1 MCRGDRRA
9 LLRLRANEYIISAST
24 QRPFKICGNERC
36 EDNQDGRLLAL
47 SARGDGVGVQMTPRG
62 SEACELCPRRCR
74 ADRFGGGEHG
84 WCGAADSPRVFRWGP
99 HFGEEP
105 PLVGKGG
112 SGCVFFS
119 RCTMKCLYCQNS
131 PWSWR
136 GAGEDKTIPELTE
149 IFRELAV
156 KDGCANWNL
165 VSPTPYLPFIREA
178 VAPLLAEGIRLPF
191 VWNSSGYERVETL
204 EEYRDL
210 CDWALFDLRYSR
222 DETALRLSQA
232 PGYVAAS
239 RAAVKWAWNRRG
251 ASAPSALPHGTS
263 KHQAPST
270 SSALPSASTKHNL
283 IVRIL
288 VLPGHADEAIENLAW
303 LATEVSNEV
312 AVSVMAQY
320 TPAYKALETPPLNR
334 PVTKDEYESVVE
346 AASDFGFENGWI
358 QGYEAS
364 DPKLALLGENMPDGH
379 GAVR

>member
-1 MCRGDRRA
+1 MP
-9 LLRLRANEYIISAST
+9 L
-24 QRPFKICGNERC
+24 
-36 EDNQDGRLLAL
+36 
-47 SARGDGVGVQMTPRG
+47 GV
-62 SEACELCPRRCR
+62 CELCPRRC
-74 ADRFGGGEHG
+74 AVGRFSPGGARG
-84 WCGAADSPRVFRWGP
+84 WCGAADVPRVFRWGP

-105 PLVGKGG
+105 PLVEGGG

-131 PWSWR
+131 PWSWK
-136 GAGEDKTIPELTE
+136 GGGEDKAIPELTA

-156 KDGCANWNL
+156 KDKCANWNL

-178 VAPLLAEGIRLPF
+178 VAPLIAEGIRLPF

-222 DETALRLSQA
+222 DETAARLSQT
-232 PGYVAAS
+232 PGYVSAS
-239 RAAVKWAWNRRG
+239 RAAVKWAWEKLKVESEKLKVESGKWKVGRG
-251 ASAPSALPHGTS
+251 G
-263 KHQAPST
+263 
-270 SSALPSASTKHNL
+270 L

-303 LATEVSNEV
+303 LAAEVSNEV

-320 TPAYKALETPPLNR
+320 TPAYKALEMPPLDR
-334 PVTKDEYESVVE
+334 SVTKEEYESVVE
-346 AASDFGFENGWI
+346 AASDFGFGNGWI

-364 DPKLALLGENMPDGH
+364 DPKLALLGENMGADH
-379 GAVR
+379 GTVR